1 MNQLIKEKLNCL
13 KDDEYAK
20 FQKRIIPDTEDIIGV
35 RTPEL
40 RKIAKK
46 LMKEDYLRYLDNA
59 CDDSYEEILLQGMV
73 IGYSKLSFDEIKPY
87 IMKYVAKISN
97 WALCDLFVDSL
108 KITNECIDEMYEFIQ
123 PYLNSDQTYEIRFG
137 VVMLLNYYNKE
148 EYCDST
154 FACFDKIKSKQYYV
168 QMAIAWAISMY
179 YANHRE
185 KTLKYLLNNQ
195 LDDFTFNKALQKII
209 ESRQID
215 KEEKNMIRSMKRKIQ
230 E

>member
-1 MNQLIKEKLNCL
+1 MNQLIKEKLNHL
-13 KDDEYAK
+13 KDEEYAK
-20 FQKRIIPDTEDIIGV
+20 FQKRIIPDTDNIIGV

-46 LMKEDYLRYLDNA
+46 LMQEDYLRYLDNA

-87 IMKYVAKISN
+87 IMKYVTKISN
-97 WALCDLFVDSL
+97 WALCDLFVGGL
-108 KITNECIDEMYEFIQ
+108 KITNEYRDEMYEFIQ
-123 PYLNSDQTYEIRFG
+123 SYLNSNQTYEIRFG

-148 EYCDST
+148 EYCDLAFSY
-154 FACFDKIKSKQYYV
+154 FDKIDNEQYYV

-179 YANHRE
+179 YINNKE
-185 KTLKYLLNNQ
+185 KTMKYLLNNQ
-195 LDDFTFNKALQKII
+195 LDDFTYNKALQKIT

-215 KEEKNMIRSMKRKIQ
+215 NEEKNMIRSMKRKV
-230 E
+230 